1 MAFISRNNTLAGL
14 LLAAATLHGSL
25 AQAQTKSFE
34 ERKQQIHAMDQQ
46 VSAEGSARKERSEA
60 LLRAEGVPLPA
71 GLPAIATQANAHP
84 RSTDAVAYRAMAL
97 LVVSAKGS
105 GLDQPTVDKLVEGY
119 NLTPRFTPEE
129 SLFIANPQPS
139 EEQRIKFSWRY
150 ESAWV
155 LLWAL
160 GYVDTLDKPQ
170 NVCDVN
176 SAAAIMLKRTPEEFI
191 ADAKPRPLQEVL
203 DQTDRTYR
211 YDWNVVEARMKNTAP
226 PAGLDASVTYERH
239 YAFNWLMGYMGQE
252 WDDVNTDT

>member
-1 MAFISRNNTLAGL
+1 MAFISLNNTFAGL
-14 LLAAATLHGSL
+14 LLIAATLFGSL
-25 AQAQTKSFE
+25 AQAQTPSFE

-46 VSAEGSARKERSEA
+46 VSAEGTARKERSEA

-71 GLPAIATQANAHP
+71 GLPAIATQANAQP
-84 RSTDAVAYRAMAL
+84 RQTQAIAYRAMAL
-97 LVVSAKGS
+97 LVVAAKGS

-119 NLTPRFTPEE
+119 GLASRFTPEE
-129 SLFIANPQPS
+129 SRFITNPQPS

-155 LLWAL
+155 LLWSL
-160 GYVDTLDKPQ
+160 GYVDTLGKPQ

-176 SAAAIMLKRTPEEFI
+176 AAAAIMLKRTPEQFI
-191 ADAKPRPLQEVL
+191 ADAKPRALDEIL
-203 DQTDRTYR
+203 DQTDRIYR
-211 YDWNVVEARMKNTAP
+211 YDWNVVEARMKKTAP

-239 YAFNWLMGYMGQE
+239 YALNWLMGYMGQE